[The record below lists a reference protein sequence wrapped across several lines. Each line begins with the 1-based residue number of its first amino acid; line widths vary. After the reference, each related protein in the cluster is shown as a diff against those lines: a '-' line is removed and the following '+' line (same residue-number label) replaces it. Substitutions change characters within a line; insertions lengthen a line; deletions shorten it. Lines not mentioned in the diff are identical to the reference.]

1 MELATRKQRLGAAL
15 ADGIIVAI
23 PYAIGSLEAAP
34 APLRLVA
41 VIASLGLLVYQLRL
55 VSKTGQTIG
64 KRWVGIRIVL
74 KEGLVNGGFVTNVVK
89 RGLVNG
95 LLCLIPVYFLVDC
108 AFIFRDDRRCLHDMI
123 AGTCVIVAEPDVV
136 Q

>member
-1 MELATRKQRLGAAL
+1 MELATRKQRFGAAIL
-15 ADGIIVAI
+15 DGVVVGI
-23 PYAIGSLEAAP
+23 PYAIGSFEATP
-34 APLRLVA
+34 APLRVVA
-41 VIASLGLLVYQLRL
+41 VLASLGLLVYQLRL
-55 VSKTGQTIG
+55 VSMTGQTIG

-95 LLCLIPVYFLVDC
+95 LLSLIPVYFLVDC
-108 AFIFRDDRRCLHDMI
+108 CFIFREDRRCIHDLI
-123 AGTCVIVAEPDVV
+123 AGTCVIQAEPDVV